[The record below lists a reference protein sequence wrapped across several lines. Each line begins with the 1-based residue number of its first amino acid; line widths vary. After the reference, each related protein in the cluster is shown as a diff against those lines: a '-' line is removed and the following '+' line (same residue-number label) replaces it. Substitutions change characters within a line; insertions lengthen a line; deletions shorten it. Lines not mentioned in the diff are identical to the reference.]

1 VPRSYRHDSVVAGSD
16 FIHAL
21 DQLWQEWDRSKRDMA
36 FTVGKF
42 FTDADQHAL
51 TKISGEVSFSLDV
64 RSVDAELLT
73 ELEARVR
80 TIANEIAER
89 RGVRF
94 ELGRPTRAAV
104 GKVDPAIM
112 QSLSAGADQLQIPAR
127 LMASGAS
134 HDAAA
139 FAQAG
144 IPMGMILVRNAN
156 GSHNPREKMEVSDL
170 LEATRLLTWWLASNC
185 AE

>member
-1 VPRSYRHDSVVAGSD
+1 
-16 FIHAL
+16 
-21 DQLWQEWDRSKRDMA
+21 MA

-51 TKISGEVSFSLDV
+51 TKIPGEVSFSLDI
-64 RSVDAELLT
+64 RSVDPELLAD
-73 ELEARVR
+73 LEARIR
-80 TIANEIAER
+80 TISNEIAER

-94 ELGRPTRAAV
+94 DLGSPTRAAV
-104 GKVDPAIM
+104 GKVAPSIM
-112 QSLSAGADQLQIPAR
+112 KSLSAGADHLQIPAR

-156 GSHNPREKMEVSDL
+156 GSHNPLEKMEIGDL
-170 LEATRLLTWWLASNC
+170 LEATRLLTWWLANNC